1 MNARILLPAALF
13 LALSGMAHASG
24 STILG
29 GALGGAAGAAVGESV
44 GGRDGAVIGGALGGS
59 VGAAIGYDNREPT
72 RYVEPRRRDYPRYRE
87 WDDDDDQ
94 GWGRG
99 YFCPPGQAKKGRC

>member
-1 MNARILLPAALF
+1 MA
-13 LALSGMAHASG
+13 GTAHASG

-59 VGAAIGYDNREPT
+59 VGAAIGYDNRSEPT
-72 RYVEPRRRDYPRYRE
+72 RYVEPRRRDYPRYE
-87 WDDDDDQ
+87 DWDDDDQ
-94 GWGRG
+94 GRGRG